1 MAAKINKLNIYLSNL
16 AVLNV
21 KIHNLHWNVVGP
33 QFLMVH
39 ELTEKLY
46 KMFQEQFD
54 TVAELM
60 KMQNEI
66 PLASLEDYLD
76 NATVEEL
83 EGREF
88 GDIEV
93 IEILDAD
100 CGNIMELA
108 KDIRDEADKKDN
120 FQVANLFEE
129 YLAVFAKYSWMIK
142 AMLKDDTDLDDTDI
156 EETENENN

>member
-142 AMLKDDTDLDDTDI
+142 AMLKDDTELDDTDI